1 MCLQLCCCC
10 TSIIYTL
17 TYEII
22 MFVCCGCSMVTTTA
36 KNFLFEESKNEFVY
50 DVVTPLSDNMI
61 DYEELDLNRI
71 V

>member
-1 MCLQLCCCC
+1 M
-10 TSIIYTL
+10 I
-17 TYEII
+17 
-22 MFVCCGCSMVTTTA
+22 TTTA

-50 DVVTPLSDNMI
+50 DMVTPLSDNMV